1 MSSFPYL
8 TDLGATDSNA
18 YFGSDPSKPQSGVV
32 VFGSDDQAASA
43 LVQHLAGGEAQS
55 GSRFFVGAQ
64 RRYFLSTYTASSG
77 LSVDLFSGLSTAD
90 VAILIVDARNGMV
103 PEIRQVAFA
112 ASLLG
117 VKNIILAINTL
128 DLAGYEKTAAKKI
141 EADFQALAG
150 DLSFESVTA
159 VPVAAVKGENVS
171 SPSTEAAWRETAP
184 LLAVLEA
191 MQIESA
197 LNDKPLRIPARAT
210 EAEDEGIFGL
220 IASGMVK
227 CGDKVKVLPS
237 TQESVVNR
245 ITTPTGDVSEACTGQ
260 FASLILQD
268 AIDVA
273 PGETV
278 CTAAQ
283 PCEISDQFRATVLW
297 TSDNE
302 LLPGRTYLMKIGEA
316 TVQATIAQP
325 RYVIDVETMDELAA
339 RTLERNDIGVCH
351 LNLDRQIAFDPFS
364 ENRETGRFTLLDRLT
379 DEVVGAGIIDFALRR
394 ASNIHMQALDI
405 DKGARSELKGQRPAI
420 LWFTGL
426 SGSGKSTIANA
437 LEKKLHAMGRHTAIL
452 DGDNVRHGLNQDLG
466 FTDADRVEN
475 IRRVS
480 EVGKL
485 MVEAGLIVLVSFIS
499 PFRSE
504 RKMARQMMEDGEF
517 VEIHVDT
524 PLEVAERRDVKGLYA
539 KARSGEIKN
548 FTGID
553 SPYEAPLNP
562 EIRLATTDQSPEA
575 AADELLTFLKANG
588 YIGG

>member
-8 TDLGATDSNA
+8 TDLAAADRNA

-32 VFGSDDQAASA
+32 VCGSDALAAMA
-43 LVQHLAGGEAQS
+43 LVDHLAGGGAQT
-55 GSRFFVGAQ
+55 GSRFFVGTL
-64 RRYFLSTYTASSG
+64 RRYFLSVYTASSG

-90 VAILIVDARNGMV
+90 VAILIVDARNGV
-103 PEIRQVAFA
+103 LPEIRQVAFA
-112 ASLLG
+112 ASLFG

-128 DLAGYEKTAAKKI
+128 DLAGYEKTSAKKI
-141 EADFQALAG
+141 EADFQALAD

-171 SPSTEAAWRETAP
+171 SPSAEAAWRETPP

-191 MQIESA
+191 MQIDSP
-197 LNDKPLRIPARAT
+197 LNHKPFRMPARAT
-210 EAEDEGIFGL
+210 EAEGKGTFGL
-220 IASGMVK
+220 IVSGVVK
-227 CGDKVKVLPS
+227 SGDKVKVLPS
-237 TQESVVNR
+237 AQESVVDR
-245 ITTPTGDVSEACTGQ
+245 ITTPTGDVSEAGAGQ
-260 FASLILQD
+260 FASLVLQGS
-268 AIDVA
+268 IDVA

-297 TSDNE
+297 TSENE

-316 TVQATIAQP
+316 TAQATIAQP
-325 RYVIDVETMDELAA
+325 RHVIDIETMDELAA

-379 DEVVGAGIIDFALRR
+379 NEVVGAGIIDFALRR

-504 RKMARQMMEDGEF
+504 RKMARQMMDDGEF

-524 PLEVAERRDVKGLYA
+524 PLEVAEQRDVKGLYA

-562 EIRLATTDQSPEA
+562 EIRLATTDQSPDA
-575 AADELLTFLKANG
+575 AADELLIFLKANG